1 MANFD
6 IIILNQDRNLYWR
19 KAMEQSLL
27 LVIDVQNDFVNENT
41 RHVLKK
47 IDDLVKSQKYDDV
60 VTQFINNLKR
70 LIGQDNVIN
79 GVIE

>member
-60 VTQFINNLKR
+60 VNEVTQ
-70 LIGQDNVIN
+70 
-79 GVIE
+79 